1 MQGISKKFL
10 GFVLLGMLFL
20 FPNFYHDKLNIVQTV
35 DYNEWQIRY
44 DRLIVARLVKS
55 RQEGAFSAG
64 GLLGLGDTTDWNFL
78 SKTHKHQYTVFLK
91 NKSFDSYLIYKSNP
105 GFQGLYLSALD
116 RVLPLSGEQKLN
128 VFRGLT
134 ALSSAL
140 VIAIVCALLGVEFGY
155 FAGLLTLIYAGFSEW
170 LILPAGS
177 IFWNLWV
184 YYLPLTVSIYYLAKT
199 SRDNKTLSTKTHL
212 MLYLAILAK
221 ILFSGFDL
229 ITVVLVMTTVPL
241 VYFSIRDG
249 WALKTFFERFF
260 KIGGTLIAATLS
272 GLAILFAQ
280 VVASEKSLIRA
291 FNHIFGRV
299 NAYTVFYL
307 ADSPIIDSENLD
319 LNVIHIIARYVTMP
333 AITLHYGEFTMQ
345 ILHWHLM
352 VLFLA
357 VTIYYVVA
365 NYNRKND
372 SHVTRGFALAG
383 ATWYSLMAPLSWFLV
398 FKRHSYFH
406 THINTIG
413 WQMPFT
419 LLGLTLCGY
428 VLQSIMNRKN
438 KPISHSP

>member
-10 GFVLLGMLFL
+10 GFVLLGILFL

-35 DYNEWQIRY
+35 DYDEWQIRY

-55 RQEGAFSAG
+55 RQDGVLSAG

-91 NKSFDSYLIYKSNP
+91 DGSFDSYLIYKSNP

-128 VFRGLT
+128 IFRGLT

-140 VIAIVCALLGVEFGY
+140 VIAIVCALLGLEFGY
-155 FAGLLTLIYAGFSEW
+155 FAGLLTLIYVGFSEW

-184 YYLPLTVSIYYLAKT
+184 YYLPLTLSIYYLAKA
-199 SRDNKTLSTKTHL
+199 SHHNKTLSTRTYL

-241 VYFSIRDG
+241 IYFSIRDR
-249 WALKTFFERFF
+249 WAFKIFFERFF

-280 VVASEKSLIRA
+280 VVASEKSLARA
-291 FNHIFGRV
+291 FDHIFGRV

-307 ADSPIIDSENLD
+307 ADNPIIDSENLD
-319 LNVIHIIARYVTMP
+319 LNVIHIIARYLAMP
-333 AITLHYGEFTMQ
+333 AITIQYGEFAMQ

-372 SHVTRGFALAG
+372 SHVDRGFALAG

-419 LLGLTLCGY
+419 LLGFTLCGY
-428 VLQSIMNRKN
+428 VLQSILKRKN
-438 KPISHSP
+438 KPVSYSS